1 MYYSPGLA
9 TYLAQAKDSYRACPC
24 SSTSVQVVL
33 DTNFRS
39 EVPVWNK
46 DTNRGNIG
54 LSIWIN
60 YGLMRC
66 FCGTGFTEFYLL
78 RPLCTALKIKTFQL
92 RSKNFHVKI
101 EIPQRKNNDCI
112 FRSLVSCDLNYNN
125 GLYCIFVLLPTFF
138 AQVFLGFHIHCW
150 IYYRAAGISKNF
162 GEDKLMWWA

>member
-1 MYYSPGLA
+1 MLDTNFRSEVPVWN
-9 TYLAQAKDSYRACPC
+9 KD
-24 SSTSVQVVL
+24 TNSVQVVL

-112 FRSLVSCDLNYNN
+112 FRSLVICDLTYNT

-138 AQVFLGFHIHCW
+138 AQVFGVFIYIAGFTIEPPEYPK
-150 IYYRAAGISKNF
+150 ILVRTS
-162 GEDKLMWWA
+162 MWWA